1 MDLSKAFD
9 TINHAILIAKLY
21 AYRIFKDPSKLI
33 LIYMTGC
40 WQGSKINKAFS
51 SSFAL
56 LQGVPQGSVLGP
68 ILFNIYLNELF
79 IYLFIYLFISDACN
93 LPDDTTPNVCDKS
106 LAFVLTKLEK
116 HSNTTMKWF
125 DNH

>member
-40 WQGSKINKAFS
+40 
-51 SSFAL
+51 
-56 LQGVPQGSVLGP
+56 
-68 ILFNIYLNELF
+68 
-79 IYLFIYLFISDACN
+79 
-93 LPDDTTPNVCDKS
+93 
-106 LAFVLTKLEK
+106 
-116 HSNTTMKWF
+116 
-125 DNH
+125 